1 MTSAILDE
9 LYARLKAK
17 PYRKLANSLFLLF
30 NQKASRPVL
39 RGFLCLITKNR
50 QSVLAM
56 QHAYSL

>member
-30 NQKASRPVL
+30 NQKTSSINL

-50 QSVLAM
+50 QGFLAM
-56 QHAYSL
+56 QLAYSL